1 MKINKKALELIENGL
16 SSKTVSKLNE
26 SQIDV
31 LHKKLVEEQI
41 NVSKTD
47 TATITKLKN
56 EKKPF
61 QVYEKE
67 LDEEEE
73 VTVDPNK
80 ETETQDANQV
90 GPSSD
95 DGFGGE
101 DDGMGMFESEAD
113 LKPGQPNPW
122 AICHAQVGPK
132 KTRKFERC
140 VQSVKKQLEEGKNP
154 LSLFLENEIS
164 KLVEKHIQ
172 PKMTKGELLKY
183 LSEGDRKKDDE
194 KPPKEKTKP
203 KPQDD
208 PWTET
213 EVEEPWREIDII
225 PITPK
230 IEPRKRHP
238 FKNPFPTLE
247 NDTKTAPVR
256 TKPDVKP
263 RTRPGHPMKNPH
275 PGEKVSPKA
284 KVDENNPA
292 ESPTIAPTRTKPD
305 VKPRTRPSHPM
316 KNPNPGEKT
325 SPKAKKISP
334 EVAKDKVI
342 DTIMNILKK

>member
-16 SSKTVSKLNE
+16 SSKTVSKLTE
-26 SQIDV
+26 SQINI
-31 LHKKLVEEQI
+31 LHKKLVAEQI

-47 TATITKLKN
+47 TATITKLKS

-80 ETETQDANQV
+80 ETETQDPKQV

-95 DGFGGE
+95 DGFGDE
-101 DDGMGMFESEAD
+101 QDGMGMFESEAD

-140 VQSVKKQLEEGKNP
+140 VQSVKKQLAEGKNP

-183 LSEGDRKKDDE
+183 LSEGG
-194 KPPKEKTKP
+194 
-203 KPQDD
+203 
-208 PWTET
+208 
-213 EVEEPWREIDII
+213 
-225 PITPK
+225 
-230 IEPRKRHP
+230 
-238 FKNPFPTLE
+238 
-247 NDTKTAPVR
+247 DTKTAPVR

-263 RTRPGHPMKNPH
+263 RTKPGHPMKNPH
-275 PGEKVSPKA
+275 PGEKTSPKA

-292 ESPTIAPTRTKPD
+292 DAPTIAPTRTKPD

-316 KNPNPGEKT
+316 KNPHPGEKPN
-325 SPKAKKISP
+325 PKAKKISP
-334 EVAKDKVI
+334 EIAKDKVI